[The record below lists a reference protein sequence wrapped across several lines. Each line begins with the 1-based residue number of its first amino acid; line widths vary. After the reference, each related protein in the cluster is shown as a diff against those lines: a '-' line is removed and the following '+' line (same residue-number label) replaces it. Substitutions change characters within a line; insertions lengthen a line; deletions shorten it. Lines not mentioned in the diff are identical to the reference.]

1 MKISHSKKFRV
12 TAVLTAIVA
21 VFVILA
27 THTVTPDKAQSA
39 GTQNT
44 SSYKMPKLGTDTLAD
59 PEYYPKV
66 AVATATPT
74 PTVTETPAATDN
86 SGVIIMN
93 AQAAVVTV
101 DQPARTD
108 TFANIEYGFSLSAAT
123 KDDLKNISFD
133 VTKKDGTV
141 AGRYAVTLSD
151 DLTDRDG
158 NPVKGAFTD
167 EYLFQEG
174 VSKVDFYFT
183 GAKNFIVNP
192 IDFTTNKPATGGL
205 KTLSATSNDLTGNS
219 EYKTNFIE
227 AADLGLKI
235 VTRAQMGIPAD
246 NLFAPGW
253 VPPYYQVNR
262 IVVHHTATGV
272 NMSDPAITVRAI
284 YWDHASPNATEYLSS
299 DPSYRAT
306 CNQQQGHTC
315 SDAEIAT
322 VCQARNY
329 GHACNGRDWGDFGYN
344 YLIDPYGTVYEG
356 RAGGNGVRGNHAP
369 PNEGSIGISLLGDFT
384 NQLPTQAALDSL
396 AKLTAYLADINQ
408 ITLTLKTSFNAA
420 DPMGF
425 YPHRALDPTSC
436 PGNSF
441 NAILP
446 QVVSAAQG
454 YLNTL
459 SNVTSVVQQSND
471 MVNGKDFVKG
481 NNMSELVVSTEGL
494 SANLITRLSNPPTR
508 FAKAVNFNGLLIYTV
523 PNDQVKQFLTELR
536 LISPSTKA
544 QPNYVYK
551 EQGSWVDVTPVP
563 GPSGA
568 PGYSTPTEWN
578 DTLDWNLQLTKT
590 REAWYYLSTHIS
602 PTPTPPADLHTGSA
616 DVKVAIIDTGV
627 AYETDNYDAGG
638 NYSTDVFNLGTYDR
652 PALVNLL
659 IPGTNTPNG
668 ILTEGYEHAYLK
680 SPELSNSTFIDGY
693 DVGQDFLCNVRQ
705 YPASWSDNPSPTPLP
720 CNAAELEKIN
730 HANDDDGHGT
740 FVASIIAATITDNT
754 PNKIMGIAS
763 GIKIIPVKVSL
774 PNNTSLIDPTN
785 PSQSYRGAMTT
796 ALVARGIDYAVEKG
810 ANIINLSLG
819 APSSED
825 MILSESIINAYNS
838 GVTLIAAAGN
848 HVNLDDYEGIYYPAV
863 LPDVIAVGASNNPGP
878 TGTPVRAAYSNYGPE
893 LDVVAPVGDGGSYN
907 YIASSTFNCF
917 SDPNGCYEG
926 SDLTSFPAN
935 GSYIFG
941 AGTSFAVPQVV
952 AEAAMMKSLK
962 PALLPDQIKS
972 LLTNSA
978 TDLGTTGWDQ
988 DTGYGLVN
996 IYGGLEL
1003 SSNAIFPA
1011 VSDIS
1016 PTFGAAKG
1024 GVTVTVNGSNFENG
1038 ATIKLAGI
1046 SASNVQF
1053 VSSSQLTF
1061 QTPPYGTAG
1070 AVDLVVTNPD
1080 GLSATKIGIF
1090 TYLNST
1096 ENLSPS
1102 TWFRSGVNNWST
1114 NQTKGMINGDF
1125 NGDGQSDLAF
1135 VYDYGN
1141 NDMGIWVML
1150 SNGTSFNSPRLWYRT
1165 GVGNW
1170 SVNQT
1175 KGFISGDFNGDGF
1188 TDIGLV
1194 YDYGNNDMGVW
1205 VMPSNGSSIS
1215 NPRLWYRTGAGNWN
1229 VNQTRGYLSGDFNN
1243 DGYGDIGLVYDYGN
1257 NDMGIWVMLSNG
1269 SSISNP
1275 LLWFRSGVNNW
1286 SVNQTKGYISGDF
1299 NGDGYTDLGFVY
1311 DYGNNDMGIWIM
1323 SSNGSTI
1330 NNPSL
1335 WYRTGAGNWNVNQT
1349 KGFMSGDFNN
1359 DGFTDIGLAY
1369 DYGNGD
1375 MGIWVMPSNGS
1386 SITQLSLWYRSGIHN
1401 WNTTNTKFWS
1411 GGDFNNDQFSDIAAI
1426 YDYGNY
1432 DMGILVFK

>member
-12 TAVLTAIVA
+12 TALLTAIIV

-66 AVATATPT
+66 AVPTTTPT
-74 PTVTETPAATDN
+74 PAVTETPVATDN
-86 SGVIIMN
+86 SGITIMS

-108 TFANIEYGFSLSAAT
+108 TFAKIEYGFSLSAAT
-123 KDDLKNISFD
+123 KDDLNNISFD
-133 VTKKDGTV
+133 ITKTDGTV
-141 AGRYAVTLSD
+141 AGRYAVTISD

-167 EYLFQEG
+167 EYLFQAG
-174 VSKVDFYFT
+174 ISKVDFYYT
-183 GAKNFIVNP
+183 GAKNFAVNS

-219 EYKTNFIE
+219 EYKTDFIQ
-227 AADLGLKI
+227 AAGLGLNI
-235 VTRAQMGIPAD
+235 VTRAQLGIPAD

-284 YWDHASPNATEYLSS
+284 YWDHASPNASEYLTS
-299 DPSYRAT
+299 DPSYRTT

-315 SDAEIAT
+315 SDAEIAA

-344 YLIDPYGTVYEG
+344 YLIDPNGTVYEG

-384 NQLPTQAALDSL
+384 NQIPTQAALDSL

-436 PGNSF
+436 PGNDF

-459 SNVTSVVQQSND
+459 DNVTSVVQQSNN

-494 SANLITRLSNPPTR
+494 SANLLTRLSNPPTR

-536 LISPSTKA
+536 LISPNTKA

-551 EQGSWVDVTPVP
+551 EQGSWVEVTPVP

-578 DTLDWNLQLTKT
+578 DTIDWNLQLTKT

-638 NYSTDVFNLGTYDR
+638 DYSTATFNLGTYDR

-659 IPGTNTPNG
+659 IPGTDTPNG
-668 ILTEGYEHAYLK
+668 ILNEGYEHAYLK

-705 YPASWSDNPSPTPLP
+705 YPAGWSDNPSPTPLP

-740 FVASIIAATITDNT
+740 FVASIIAATITDNA

-774 PNNTSLIDPTN
+774 PNNTSLVDPTDS
-785 PSQSYRGAMTT
+785 SQTYRGAMTT

-825 MILSESIINAYNS
+825 MILSESITNAYNS
-838 GVTLIAAAGN
+838 GVTMIAAAGN

-878 TGTPVRAAYSNYGPE
+878 SGTPVRAAYSNYGPE
-893 LDVVAPVGDGGSYN
+893 LDVLSPVGDGGSYN

-917 SDPNGCYEG
+917 ADPNGCYEG

-952 AEAAMMKSLK
+952 AEVALMKSLN
-962 PALLPDQIKS
+962 PTLNNFQIKT
-972 LLTNSA
+972 LVQNNA
-978 TDLGTTGWDQ
+978 QDLAPTGFDNN
-988 DTGYGLVN
+988 TGYGLIN
-996 IYGGLEL
+996 IYQTLQTMVEQPLPTPLPRASFQVANYL
-1003 SSNAIFPA
+1003 STPYWDASK
-1011 VSDIS
+1011 S
-1016 PTFGAAKG
+1016 PH
-1024 GVTVTVNGSNFENG
+1024 
-1038 ATIKLAGI
+1038 
-1046 SASNVQF
+1046 
-1053 VSSSQLTF
+1053 
-1061 QTPPYGTAG
+1061 
-1070 AVDLVVTNPD
+1070 LV
-1080 GLSATKIGIF
+1080 
-1090 TYLNST
+1090 
-1096 ENLSPS
+1096 
-1102 TWFRSGVNNWST
+1102 
-1114 NQTKGMINGDF
+1114 
-1125 NGDGQSDLAF
+1125 
-1135 VYDYGN
+1135 
-1141 NDMGIWVML
+1141 
-1150 SNGTSFNSPRLWYRT
+1150 
-1165 GVGNW
+1165 
-1170 SVNQT
+1170 
-1175 KGFISGDFNGDGF
+1175 SGDFNSDGS
-1188 TDIGLV
+1188 TDV
-1194 YDYGNNDMGVW
+1194 ATMYDYGYH
-1205 VMPSNGSSIS
+1205 NGSSTS
-1215 NPRLWYRTGAGNWN
+1215 MGLWVFNNEGSGTFGAIN
-1229 VNQTRGYLSGDFNN
+1229 YLSTPYWDVSKSPQLVAGDFNN
-1243 DGYGDIGLVYDYGN
+1243 DGKIDLATMYNYGYHNGLATS
-1257 NDMGIWVMLSNG
+1257 MGIWVFGNNSDGTFNANNYLSTPYWDA
-1269 SSISNP
+1269 SKSP
-1275 LLWFRSGVNNW
+1275 QLVA
-1286 SVNQTKGYISGDF
+1286 GDF
-1299 NGDGYTDLGFVY
+1299 NDDGKLDLATMYNYGYHNGLATSMGIWVFNNTGSNTFGANNYLFTPYWDASKSPQLLAGDFSGDGRTDLATMY
-1311 DYGNNDMGIWIM
+1311 NYGYHNGLSTSMGIWIF
-1323 SSNGSTI
+1323 
-1330 NNPSL
+1330 
-1335 WYRTGAGNWNVNQT
+1335 Y
-1349 KGFMSGDFNN
+1349 
-1359 DGFTDIGLAY
+1359 
-1369 DYGNGD
+1369 
-1375 MGIWVMPSNGS
+1375 
-1386 SITQLSLWYRSGIHN
+1386 
-1401 WNTTNTKFWS
+1401 
-1411 GGDFNNDQFSDIAAI
+1411 
-1426 YDYGNY
+1426 
-1432 DMGILVFK
+1432 